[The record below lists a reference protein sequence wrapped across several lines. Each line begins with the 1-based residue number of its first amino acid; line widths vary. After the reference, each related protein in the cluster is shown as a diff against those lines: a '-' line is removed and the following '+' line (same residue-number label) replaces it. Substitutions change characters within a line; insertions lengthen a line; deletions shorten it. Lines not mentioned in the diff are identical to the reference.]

1 MELLNIVFQRMRGS
15 IYFSLGKAQQLISF
29 YDMWTLKEAY
39 IKAIG
44 KGLFQ
49 QLSEFSVLKDGKDFR
64 LFTKEPLNKNS
75 FQKYS
80 IEKGYSLSVCSQ
92 ENNFCAKLEELFID
106 DLIKDSIYTDR

>member
-1 MELLNIVFQRMRGS
+1 MICGL
-15 IYFSLGKAQQLISF
+15 
-29 YDMWTLKEAY
+29 Y

-64 LFTKEPLNKNS
+64 LFTKEPLNKK
-75 FQKYS
+75 FFFKKYS

-106 DLIKDSIYTDR
+106 DLIKRFNLY